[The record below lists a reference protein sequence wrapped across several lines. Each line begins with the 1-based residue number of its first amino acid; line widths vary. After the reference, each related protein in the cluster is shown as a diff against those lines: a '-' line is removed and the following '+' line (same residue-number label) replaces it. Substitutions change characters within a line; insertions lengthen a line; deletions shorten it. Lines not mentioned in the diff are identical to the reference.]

1 MLLIQIYVQGIMME
15 KKTRSGRMGMTNCEQ
30 PVDGDWFYSLTDI
43 TKFVYKH
50 VSDKY
55 IQKAAYIQ
63 QTKV

>member
-1 MLLIQIYVQGIMME
+1 MLLIQIYVQSIMME

-55 IQKAAYIQ
+55 I
-63 QTKV
+63 